1 MHRFLEETQ
10 YVDYS
15 NSAIQDK
22 CKELFRDSMDEI
34 ERAKVAFEFVRD
46 QIPHSFDCNAKI
58 ITAKASDVLIN
69 CTGICHAK
77 ANLLAALLRAQN
89 IPAGF
94 CYEHITLGEDDS
106 VGYCVHA
113 FNAVYLNG
121 SWIKLDARGNKE
133 NVNAQ
138 FSLDNPILAYLPRE
152 QYDEYFFPGIYANSH
167 IDTMKMLERAR
178 SLQDIMDNIPEFVHE
193 TPEIM
198 E

>member
-1 MHRFLEETQ
+1 MNE
-10 YVDYS
+10 V
-15 NSAIQDK
+15 
-22 CKELFRDSMDEI
+22 
-34 ERAKVAFEFVRD
+34 ERARVAFEFVRD

-94 CYEHITLGEDDS
+94 CFEHITLGEDDS
-106 VGYCVHA
+106 IGYCVHA

-133 NVNAQ
+133 TVNAQ
-138 FSLDNPILAYLPRE
+138 FSLDNPILAYPPRE
-152 QYDEYFFPGIYANSH
+152 QYDEYFFLGIYANSH
-167 IDTMKMLERAR
+167 MDTMKMLEKA
-178 SLQDIMDNIPEFVHE
+178 SNLQDIMDNIPEFVHE